1 MFDFFLPSKTKQV
14 LSESELIQG
23 SLQRNRIY
31 AQDILSAKDVETI
44 KALEDRY
51 PALLKAR
58 DVDGL
63 TKLNKE
69 VMKLGNR
76 LFPPSPWDGWRENVE
91 VFVVAAIMALA
102 IRTFFLQPFKIP
114 TGSME
119 PTLYG
124 IEPRPSVEPP
134 PNILVQAYQFLLFG
148 RSYSHVVTKQGGK
161 ITDLRTGSFTIWLEY
176 TDVQLTDDHGNTE
189 VDRVWIRKQDAEI
202 KLGLYEFGDTDYN
215 DRHIH
220 QDVYPPGAV
229 LANYV
234 TQTGDQVLVDK
245 VTYNFHTPRRGD
257 VFIFKTAGIP
267 GLADERPGQEGSED
281 FIKRCVG
288 LAGDIVEV
296 TPPVLLINGKPA
308 DAAPSFAKEF
318 ARAGTP
324 PNQYPGYSL
333 VGYGECSGVTKDPDR
348 PFDPFDKGN
357 AQTYYVQPDMYWAMG
372 DNSPNSKDSR
382 YWNGVP
388 RQNLVGR
395 GYFVFWPFTSR
406 WGWIR

>member
-1 MFDFFLPSKTKQV
+1 MFNFFLPSKTKQV
-14 LSESELIQG
+14 LAESELIQG

-31 AQDILSAKDVETI
+31 AQDILSAKDLDAIV
-44 KALEDRY
+44 ALEARY

-58 DVDGL
+58 DVEGL
-63 TKLNKE
+63 EKLNKE
-69 VMKLGNR
+69 VMKLGNK

-124 IEPRPSVEPP
+124 IEPIPSVELP
-134 PNILVQAYQFLLFG
+134 PNPLTQAYEFLIHG
-148 RSYSHVVTKQGGK
+148 KTYSRVVAQHGGK
-161 ITDLRTGSFTIWLEY
+161 IASLTSGSFTIWLEY
-176 TDVQLTDDHGNTE
+176 TDVHWADTDE
-189 VDRVWIRKQDAEI
+189 VDRIWIKKQDVEL
-202 KLGLYEFGDTDYN
+202 KLGIYEYGAPDLKDY
-215 DRHIH
+215 H
-220 QDVYPPGAV
+220 QHEEIYPPGAV

-245 VTYNFHTPRRGD
+245 VTYNFRSPQRGE
-257 VFIFKTAGIP
+257 VFIFKTSGIP
-267 GLADERPGQEGSED
+267 GLANETGPDQEGSED

-288 LAGDIVEV
+288 LAGDLIEV
-296 TPPVLLINGKPA
+296 KPPVLEVNGKPA
-308 DAAPSFAKEF
+308 DFAPCFAKQF
-318 ARAGTP
+318 AQADH
-324 PNQYPGYSL
+324 YPGYSL
-333 VGYGECSGVTKDPDR
+333 VNYAEGTGVTRDPSR
-348 PFDPFDKGN
+348 LFDPFDKDN
-357 AQTYYVQPDMYWAMG
+357 SQTYYVPADCYWAMG

-382 YWNGVP
+382 YWGGVP

-406 WGWIR
+406 WGWIK